1 MPYLC
6 SFNLIVSTQS
16 GFRPHHSTESILIK
30 MTDDWLEA
38 MDQGLYTGA
47 IFLDLRNAF
56 DVVNHDLLIAKLQI
70 YGCSPSSLLWFKSYL
85 TDCRRIFQAPY
96 LIPKYCLLVFP
107 RVRSWVLHFS
117 SCLSMTYHSL
127 GKAGMAFLLMMPLSI
142 LALQL

>member
-1 MPYLC
+1 MLYLR

-38 MDQGLYTGA
+38 MDQGLYTGV
-47 IFLDLRNAF
+47 ILLDLRKAF
-56 DVVNHDLLIAKLQI
+56 HVVNHDLLIAKLQI

-85 TDCRRIFQAPY
+85 TDRRQCVNLSGTVSNTEVLFSGIRQGSIFS
-96 LIPKYCLLVFP
+96 F
-107 RVRSWVLHFS
+107 
-117 SCLSMTYHSL
+117 CLSMTYRSL
-127 GKAGMAFLLMMPLSI
+127 VKAGMAYLLMMPPSM